1 MLVDLPRTHHVQLYV
16 VEEEIAKQTQ
26 NEPAN
31 EHVSEDVFEQAET
44 KFMFIEPSTE
54 PQVETFSEDV
64 FGQCETEHCS
74 EHYTEPAIE
83 PHVEHPTEPLA
94 EPAIE
99 PHVEHPTEPLAEPQ
113 TESQTKFQTKPQ
125 DEPQTQPPTEPQT
138 NPQTQTEPQ
147 VETISEANMEP
158 EHEPSRFD
166 DTEPDDS
173 QDSEYNGSSRTDSVT
188 SSFDDTDFSVEDVSQ
203 YHVDV
208 EMDFEGHFGTEPS
221 AARRRVE
228 SEFESDVSDSLHSVD
243 ESDSDSG
250 IKKKKKKRL
259 PEFNIATDMDNPDFK
274 VGMIFSSREVLKEA
288 IKNFSLQN
296 KEFKNINLTSKT
308 IAKKY
313 LHLFVADRNLKP
325 AALREAVMHDYV
337 FPVCQSKCYRAREMA
352 LQINEGKHKSQYS
365 RLYDYLVEL
374 RFSNPVTT
382 TVCKLDDKVFERVYI
397 CLQACKEGFKAC
409 RPIICLDGCHLKGYD
424 QGHIL
429 VAVGIDANDC
439 IYPIAYAVIDSENNS
454 SWSWFLE
461 MLAEDLGLT
470 NSYHGLLHT
479 LAELFL
485 HFESRTC
492 VRHMYMNFKL
502 KFTGKALK
510 DALWKAARATYM
522 REYEVA
528 LAEMNA
534 LSTKA
539 HDWLVQKNPRNWSK
553 SHFSC
558 NSKCD
563 MLLNNLCESFNK
575 FILEAR
581 DKPIITL
588 LEIIRTK
595 IMQRIAKKK
604 VEGNKWTTTL
614 CPNIQQKLVASIERS
629 NRCWTTHDGH
639 FKYQVACGPHTQ
651 HAVDVEKHTCSCR
664 IWQLTG
670 IPCNH
675 VVSAIFATDR
685 IPDEFVDQYET
696 CPPILPPILKRPPG
710 RPKKNRREEADE
722 RDDHSAKVGK
732 KGIKMTCTKCGRVG
746 HNVRTCKGLVG
757 GNSRLNR
764 RQAQAQAQPSRGGA
778 LPKLPVKRPFG
789 ELATKLQ
796 QEVIPLISI
805 QRAIKELQYSHQQSM

>member
-1 MLVDLPRTHHVQLYV
+1 MNMLVDLPRTHHVQLYV

-250 IKKKKKKRL
+250 
-259 PEFNIATDMDNPDFK
+259 
-274 VGMIFSSREVLKEA
+274 
-288 IKNFSLQN
+288 
-296 KEFKNINLTSKT
+296 
-308 IAKKY
+308 
-313 LHLFVADRNLKP
+313 
-325 AALREAVMHDYV
+325 
-337 FPVCQSKCYRAREMA
+337 
-352 LQINEGKHKSQYS
+352 
-365 RLYDYLVEL
+365 
-374 RFSNPVTT
+374 
-382 TVCKLDDKVFERVYI
+382 
-397 CLQACKEGFKAC
+397 
-409 RPIICLDGCHLKGYD
+409 
-424 QGHIL
+424 
-429 VAVGIDANDC
+429 
-439 IYPIAYAVIDSENNS
+439 
-454 SWSWFLE
+454 
-461 MLAEDLGLT
+461 
-470 NSYHGLLHT
+470 
-479 LAELFL
+479 
-485 HFESRTC
+485 
-492 VRHMYMNFKL
+492 
-502 KFTGKALK
+502 
-510 DALWKAARATYM
+510 
-522 REYEVA
+522 
-528 LAEMNA
+528 
-534 LSTKA
+534 
-539 HDWLVQKNPRNWSK
+539 
-553 SHFSC
+553 
-558 NSKCD
+558 
-563 MLLNNLCESFNK
+563 
-575 FILEAR
+575 
-581 DKPIITL
+581 
-588 LEIIRTK
+588 
-595 IMQRIAKKK
+595 
-604 VEGNKWTTTL
+604 
-614 CPNIQQKLVASIERS
+614 
-629 NRCWTTHDGH
+629 
-639 FKYQVACGPHTQ
+639 
-651 HAVDVEKHTCSCR
+651 
-664 IWQLTG
+664 
-670 IPCNH
+670 
-675 VVSAIFATDR
+675 
-685 IPDEFVDQYET
+685 
-696 CPPILPPILKRPPG
+696 
-710 RPKKNRREEADE
+710 
-722 RDDHSAKVGK
+722 
-732 KGIKMTCTKCGRVG
+732 
-746 HNVRTCKGLVG
+746 LVG